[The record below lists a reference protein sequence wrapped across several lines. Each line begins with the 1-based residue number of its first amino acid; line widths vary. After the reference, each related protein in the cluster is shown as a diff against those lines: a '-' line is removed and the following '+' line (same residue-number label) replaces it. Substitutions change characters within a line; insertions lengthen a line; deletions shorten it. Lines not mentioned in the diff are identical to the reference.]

1 MRSRY
6 IRFFISSTFADM
18 TKERNLLAKL
28 FAYISDEY
36 VKKGWQIEAVDL
48 RWGISQEAGYDNKTM
63 QICKSEIKRCQQLS
77 PRPNFIVLLGNRY
90 GWTPLPETIPLKVA
104 KSLSMTSAERLL
116 FNKWYRLDE
125 NALPDGE
132 YILQGREGMYR
143 EPVVWFDDVEYPLSL
158 MFNRNAKR
166 IKWRAWEFVHKSK
179 SAISHLFGES
189 ATEQE
194 IHLGAFDISDSKE
207 HVIAYLRDI
216 TGVYPEEESTYL
228 EQGEVTVKKLSA
240 LKAHLEEILNE
251 DNILKVQKTFENYL
265 SENFDA
271 YFVSEMEKR
280 IRGVIDKAILEYDA
294 IVATTED
301 QIHIAIA
308 KDEAMNVVGREKE
321 LAEIDQYI
329 GDVNEH
335 RPLWI
340 KASSGSGKSAF
351 LAKVIVNHLHTHH
364 VICRFCG
371 RSAGTLTTEDIAFI
385 RKSWEFKNFTKELTC
400 PTLIVL
406 DALNQLDDK
415 DDLQFSSLK
424 WLNREIPNN
433 IKIIVSTINNLT
445 YSHSPEFL
453 KIYELPDMGPDSEK
467 LVMNVLN
474 QSGRR
479 LTKEQLTSLH
489 KIIENSD
496 HSALYLHML
505 GHHLRRIASWDDISN
520 IPSDL
525 EGLVREMTKELIRP
539 ERHGAPIV
547 GEALCFLTLDRT
559 GLTDREMIELL
570 SENDYVRKALEAGSF
585 HPIDTQKEGW
595 RLPSV
600 LWSRLRYDLSPFLR
614 TYMSK
619 VGQVTTIYHDELKS
633 IIFNYYF
640 ESPSN
645 LADSTSRLFHYYKR
659 RIHSNDAHA
668 LLEIIRSTIDY
679 NAFEKIL
686 PYIGEAT
693 ELICSDLD
701 FLLTKYRQYPR
712 SLMED
717 FNTLLPFYNGDTRE
731 RLAALKRSLSSLPQD
746 ATNEQL
752 LLYMYGLP
760 TSSILHRLASEKI
773 DESRV
778 MKNLMADSGWE
789 DSTIYSLSELGECPC
804 MSDDGTKV
812 ASLFE
817 NRHNIRVADLVHP
830 EKSVSITVSEEVFE
844 LQCDDEMKHLAVML
858 KKECFI
864 YDIKS
869 DKVILS
875 RNIGE
880 RGWISLSAN
889 GDTFAFGDVT
899 KAQVYSIDFTG
910 EENVMLFDYKLSGND
925 SPLMCGRL
933 EYTGQY
939 LWLLF
944 KDKDLLRRNISTKE
958 EKGWNIGF
966 TNKDGKEIDELA
978 NEFTCIP
985 TCTKNWCVCFHQEY
999 YYLVNIEGSWLWN
1012 RHWNYLDNK
1021 PRIALSRDEKQ
1032 LMIHGGR
1039 WQDEYCHIDSIIKD
1053 PNQYGF
1059 NLRYVGHSLMRGLE
1073 IVNGNI
1079 SIALNSAELRIFDI
1093 SIQLKKYSFPEG
1105 NLGGVN
1111 SLSCSKDG
1119 GMCVISCGKNIG
1131 MEMKKDITIITGEK
1145 FNNWIPPFESNQ
1157 YRFSRYSRISPIA
1170 EYISIGSVDADKQS
1184 ELMLYSLKQEDII
1197 CKYNSGRDECSG
1209 LSISSDGK
1217 YCVAHFKDIWRSE
1230 KNEDVLIIN
1239 KSGKIVLKR
1248 SLLDKWDTEEGII
1261 MTDDNLYTIA
1271 FTKQYGNGSEKEGT
1285 VISGKYCIYNNIN
1298 INLPIN
1304 EVPIGLYV
1312 TSYHN
1317 RRPLFA
1323 IGPQGEMYTNDIK
1336 SGELI
1341 KYTPTSGVQ
1350 DRMACDKFILGISP
1364 SKQLMYFSDKNHI
1377 LYSSCIPFNNQFV
1390 KIREHVQFVIPTFDD
1405 NHIYIVDDEF
1415 TILLYNICTKE
1426 VEQKTFCDKVNMA
1439 NVYAQGLYAFNKVGN
1454 VYKLVNDAKY
1464 NVNIPAITTFV
1475 RRWNLETK
1483 EQEAPTAVCPM
1494 CGHQFGLPVELS
1506 KVIIDIPSE
1515 IKHTEWDNPRL
1526 KGHRCPHCGS
1536 QLQFNPYISQ

>member
-1 MRSRY
+1 MRSKY

-18 TKERNLLAKL
+18 AKERNLLAKL
-28 FAYISDEY
+28 FANISDEY

-90 GWTPLPETIPLKVA
+90 GWTPLPEAIPLKVA
-104 KSLSMTSAERLL
+104 KSLSMTSAERQL

-125 NALPDGE
+125 NTLPNGE
-132 YILQGREGMYR
+132 YVLQRRDGMYR
-143 EPVVWFDDVEYPLSL
+143 APVAWFDDVEYPLSL

-166 IKWRAWEFVHKSK
+166 IKWRAWEFLHKSK

-194 IHLGAFDISDSKE
+194 IHLGALDVSDSKE

-216 TGVYPEEESTYL
+216 TGVYSEEKATFL
-228 EQGEVTVKKLSA
+228 EQGEATVKKLSA
-240 LKAHLEEILNE
+240 LKGHLEEILNE
-251 DNILKVQKTFENYL
+251 DNILKVRETFDNYL
-265 SENFDA
+265 SEDFDA
-271 YFVSEMEKR
+271 YFVSEMDKR
-280 IRGVIDKAILEYDA
+280 IRGVIDNAISEYDA
-294 IVATTED
+294 TVATTED

-308 KDEAMNVVGREKE
+308 SEEAMNVVGREKE

-329 GDVNEH
+329 ADVNEH

-340 KASSGSGKSAF
+340 KSSSGSGKSAL
-351 LAKVIVNHLHTHH
+351 LAKVIVKHLHTHH

-385 RKSWEFKNFTKELTC
+385 RKSWELKKITKKLTC

-424 WLNREIPNN
+424 WLNQEIPDN

-453 KIYELPDMGPDSEK
+453 KIYELPDMGHDSEK
-467 LVMNVLN
+467 LVMNILN
-474 QSGRR
+474 QSGKR

-489 KIIENSD
+489 KIIDNSD

-505 GHHLRRIASWDDISN
+505 GHHLRQIASWDDISDT
-520 IPSDL
+520 PSDL
-525 EGLVREMTKELIRP
+525 EGLVREMIKELIRP

-559 GLTDREMIELL
+559 GLSDREMIELL

-585 HPIDTQKEGW
+585 HPIETQKEGW

-614 TYMSK
+614 TYTSK

-633 IIFNYYF
+633 ILFDIYF
-640 ESPSN
+640 DTQTN

-686 PYIGEAT
+686 PFIGEAT

-717 FNTLLPFYNGDTRE
+717 FNTLLPFYNGDMRE

-817 NRHNIRVADLVHP
+817 NRHNIRVSDLVHP

-869 DKVILS
+869 DKVMFS
-875 RNIGE
+875 WSIGE
-880 RGWISLSAN
+880 RGWMSLSAN

-899 KAQVYSIDFTG
+899 KAQVYSIDFMG
-910 EENVMLFDYKLSGND
+910 ERNVMLLDYKFSGND

-944 KDKDLLRRNISTKE
+944 KDKDLLRCDISTRE

-966 TNKDGKEIDELA
+966 TDKDGKEIDELA

-985 TCTKNWCVCFHQEY
+985 TCTKNWCVCFHQQY
-999 YYLVNIEGSWLWN
+999 HYLVNIDGAWFWA
-1012 RHWNYLDNK
+1012 RHWNNLEER
-1021 PRIALSRDEKQ
+1021 PRIALSRDEK
-1032 LMIHGGR
+1032 LFMVHRGR
-1039 WQDEYCHIDSIIKD
+1039 WQDEYCHIDYIIKD
-1053 PNQYGF
+1053 SSGF
-1059 NLRYVGHSLMRGLE
+1059 WWRKYAGHSLMRGLV
-1073 IVNGNI
+1073 IVNGNL
-1079 SIALNSAELRIFDI
+1079 SMGLNSVELRIFDI

-1111 SLSCSKDG
+1111 SLSCSLDG
-1119 GMCVISCGKNIG
+1119 NKCVVSYGKNRG
-1131 MEMKKDITIITGEK
+1131 METKMEITIIEGVQMK
-1145 FNNWIPPFESNQ
+1145 NWIPPFESDE
-1157 YRFSRYSRISPIA
+1157 YRFSRYTRISPSA
-1170 EYISIGSVDADKQS
+1170 EYMAIGGCADEQAG
-1184 ELMLYSLKQEDII
+1184 LILYSLKQDNVIH
-1197 CKYNSGRDECSG
+1197 KYDSGRVECNG
-1209 LSISSDGK
+1209 LCISSDGK
-1217 YCVAHFKDIWRSE
+1217 YCVAHFNEDAFSK
-1230 KNEDVLIIN
+1230 KNEDVLILDM
-1239 KSGKIVLKR
+1239 SGRHLLKR
-1248 SLLDKWDTEEGII
+1248 SLLDKWGTEEGII
-1261 MTDDNLYTIA
+1261 VTDNNLYTIA
-1271 FTKQYGNGSEKEGT
+1271 FTSHGNLYEKERS
-1285 VISGKYCIYNNIN
+1285 VNSGKYCIYNNID
-1298 INLPIN
+1298 INSSIN
-1304 EVPIGLYV
+1304 EVPLGLYV
-1312 TSYHN
+1312 TFWGS
-1317 RRPLFA
+1317 RLPMIA
-1323 IGPQGEMYTNDIK
+1323 IGPQGEIYSNDIE

-1341 KYTPTSGVQ
+1341 RYTPASGVQ
-1350 DRMACDKFILGISP
+1350 DRMACDKYVLGISP

-1439 NVYAQGLYAFNKVGN
+1439 NVYAQGLYAFNKAGN
-1454 VYKLVNDAKY
+1454 VYKLVNDAKN

-1506 KVIIDIPSE
+1506 EVIIDIPSE
-1515 IKHTEWDNPRL
+1515 IKYTDWDTPRL
-1526 KGHRCPHCGS
+1526 KGHRCPHCGA
-1536 QLQFNPYISQ
+1536 QLQFNPYIT